1 MKYVL
6 FSKVSTF
13 KVGCGSVF
21 TIHVSVGARSIVN
34 PVYLCSIVVLFV
46 FESGNQL
53 RIRAEP

>member
-1 MKYVL
+1 MYCSVKCQHV
-6 FSKVSTF
+6 